1 MSRFKFILKY
11 ILETKMEKVDGLD
24 KRLNWKVRVEND
36 NKNEKLIEEE

>member
-1 MSRFKFILKY
+1 
-11 ILETKMEKVDGLD
+11 MEKVDGLD